1 MSPVCTWLARSWTQV
16 RRVKRN
22 VLMLMSRGDRQAMT
36 DAILLTPSSACDAV
50 KRSVQAPGSRRKWRR
65 GAPLRAI
72 RATERDV
79 RPCSGLGGGGTRR
92 SYLIR
97 GTRTGTRVKSE
108 SYRKIRKIRVESLVL
123 QGSGAF
129 HRRTPCAYDMCL
141 GVTVRG
147 PASSS
152 EHKQHLA
159 ENCVASG
166 ESCVARETVKP
177 TPISILFLYDISF
190 ID

>member
-1 MSPVCTWLARSWTQV
+1 MMSPVCTWLARSWTQV

-72 RATERDV
+72 RAAERDV

-147 PASSS
+147 PASSTS
-152 EHKQHLA
+152 SQHKR
-159 ENCVASG
+159 S
-166 ESCVARETVKP
+166 
-177 TPISILFLYDISF
+177 ISRKIV
-190 ID
+190 